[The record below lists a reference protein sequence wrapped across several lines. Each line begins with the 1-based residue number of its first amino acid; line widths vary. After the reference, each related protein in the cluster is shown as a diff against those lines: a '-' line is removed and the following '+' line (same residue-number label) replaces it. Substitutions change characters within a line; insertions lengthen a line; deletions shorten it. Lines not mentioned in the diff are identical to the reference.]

1 MNNMSQLKIPEAPKS
16 IQKGF
21 PLKYV
26 LDKAAINQLAENLHF
41 VYAQFNKTAFVKD
54 AMNNIDPLS
63 ITERS
68 NHIAEALRVHLPE
81 NYSEAIEIILKSLT
95 PPLDKTEKNG
105 LAPMFYMPH
114 CSYIAKYGV
123 DPVFNSG
130 IDPYDISMNAQ
141 FELTK
146 RFTCEYSIRHFII
159 NDEDRT
165 LNILY
170 KWMKDKDPHVRRLC
184 SEGTRP
190 RLPWAMKI
198 DSFVKDPTPTIPIL
212 EQLKNDPDLYVRRS
226 VANHVGDIAKDNLD
240 LALEL
245 CETWLKNSSP
255 ELKWVIRHA
264 LRNPFK
270 KGMEKAIAL
279 RKAAK

>member
-1 MNNMSQLKIPEAPKS
+1 MENRLRIPEAPNS
-16 IQKGF
+16 IQKGV
-21 PLKYV
+21 PLKLI
-26 LDKAAINQLAENLHF
+26 LDKAAVEQLGKNLQQVHEPF
-41 VYAQFNKTAFVKD
+41 EKKAFVKD
-54 AMNNIDPLS
+54 VMNGIEPLS

-68 NHIAEALRVHLPE
+68 NHISEALRRYLPDI
-81 NYSEAIEIILKSLT
+81 YSEAIEILLKSLT
-95 PPLDKTEKNG
+95 PPLTKTEDNG
-105 LAPMFYMPH
+105 LGVLFYMPH

-123 DPVFNSG
+123 QAAYNGGKDPF
-130 IDPYDISMNAQ
+130 DISMQAQ
-141 FELTK
+141 YELTK
-146 RFTCEYSIRHFII
+146 RFTCEFSIRSFII
-159 NDEDRT
+159 DDEGRT
-165 LNILY
+165 MKVLY
-170 KWMKDKDPHVRRLC
+170 EWMKDKDPHVRRLC

-198 DSFVKDPTPTIPIL
+198 DSFVKDPDPSISIL

-245 CETWLKNSSP
+245 CKSWLDNAST

-264 LRNPFK
+264 LRNPAK
-270 KGMEKAIAL
+270 KEIPAALKL